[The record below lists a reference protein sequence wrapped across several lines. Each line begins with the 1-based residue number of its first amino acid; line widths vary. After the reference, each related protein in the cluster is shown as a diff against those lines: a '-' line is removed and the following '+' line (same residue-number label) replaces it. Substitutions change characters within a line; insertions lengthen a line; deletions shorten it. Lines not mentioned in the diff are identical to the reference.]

1 MGLTALLISKT
12 GTQTIVS
19 TPAKT
24 TSNHEWHYYGG
35 DPGGS
40 KYSPLTQ
47 INRDNVHQLKVAW
60 VFHTGDL
67 PPDSMA
73 ATFECTPLVVDG
85 VMYVITAFSK
95 VIALEAETGKVF
107 WSFDPKLDMTKRSY
121 AFTSRGVAFWRNGV
135 EKRILVATL
144 QGNLFSLDARNGK
157 PVPSFGEK
165 GSIDLKTGMIP
176 EGPDRFYGV
185 TSPPV
190 VYKDLVITGSVVP
203 DGLPQGPSGDVRAF
217 DIRTGKLIWR
227 FHTVPRPREFGND
240 TWEPDSWKDRGGTN
254 VWAPFS
260 CDEERGIVYLP
271 VTAAAED
278 RYGGDR
284 KGANLFSNALV
295 AVEARTG
302 KRLWHYQIVHH
313 DLWDYDLPAQPNL
326 VTVHRNGRSIP
337 AVAQIT
343 KMGLLFVFDR
353 VTGRPLFR
361 HRGTDRARQRG
372 AGGAR
377 LADTTL
383 SLETPTGRTVE
394 HDSGRDYRRHSG
406 IPR

>member
-121 AFTSRGVAFWRNGV
+121 AFTSRGVAFWRDGV

-157 PVPSFGEK
+157 PVPSFGEN

-203 DGLPQGPSGDVRAF
+203 DSLPQGPSGDVRAF

-227 FHTVPRPREFGND
+227 FHTVPRPGEFGND

-295 AVEARTG
+295 ALDARTG

-337 AVAQIT
+337 ADGPDYQDGPA
-343 KMGLLFVFDR
+343 LR
-353 VTGRPLFR
+353 V
-361 HRGTDRARQRG
+361 
-372 AGGAR
+372 
-377 LADTTL
+377 
-383 SLETPTGRTVE
+383 
-394 HDSGRDYRRHSG
+394 
-406 IPR
+406 